1 MDHYSDGDSRVL
13 RRVLLSAGLL
23 TFGNAALAAAVVPH
37 RAVYDLKLLRSSQG
51 AAIGAVSGLMAY
63 EVSGSECDGWT
74 VNFRLVNQF
83 DYKEGNSRL
92 IDSQSSSWETGDGLT
107 MNYSQKEFVDSKQES
122 EKRLSVT
129 RAEKDGPGEGV
140 INLPAVKNFT
150 IAPETIFPMR
160 HQLRLMEAAE
170 KGEVRDTSLVYD
182 GSDEDKTVRA
192 ISSIGKKVNAGES
205 KEDVANQA
213 AAALQAMPSWPVSI
227 GYYSTDD
234 ANVETPIYE
243 ISFDMYQNGVSTG
256 LVMDYGEFALE
267 GKLKNLEM
275 FKVETCQ

>member
-1 MDHYSDGDSRVL
+1 ML

-23 TFGNAALAAAVVPH
+23 TFSNAAMAAAVVPH

-205 KEDVANQA
+205 KEDAANQA

-267 GKLKNLEM
+267 GRLKNLEM
-275 FKVETCQ
+275 FKVENCQ